1 MKILPPTLRE
11 SNRYL
16 AISLTAEG
24 DIPRR
29 DLVNEILFC
38 AATLLGDVGSSEMG
52 IRLLSFKEN
61 KGIIQCRLD
70 RVWETRAALA
80 TVTSIKSMR
89 IRIKILGVSGTVRG
103 ATEKYLQAQDINMS
117 EPEINKSQL
126 IKESRMIIDVGN
138 ISGRIINRNN
148 NEIDLLSED
157 PHSMEILN
165 RSNTRYFG
173 ITVFD
178 NKDKEIDV

>member
-16 AISLTAEG
+16 AIFVTSEG
-24 DIPRR
+24 DIQRR

-38 AATLLGDVGSSEMG
+38 AATLFGDAGNSEMG
-52 IRLLSFKEN
+52 IRLLSFEEN
-61 KGIIQCRLD
+61 NGIIQCRMD
-70 RVWETRAALA
+70 RVWETRAVLA
-80 TVTSIKSMR
+80 TVTSIKGMR
-89 IRIKILGVSGTVRG
+89 TRINVLGVSGTVRG
-103 ATEKYLQAQDINMS
+103 ATEKYLLTQDINEP
-117 EPEINKSQL
+117 EPEIKRTKT
-126 IKESRMIIDVGN
+126 IKECKMIIDVGT
-138 ISGRIINRNN
+138 IYGKIVNRNN

-157 PHSMEILN
+157 PHSLEILN

-178 NKDKEIDV
+178 IKDKEIDV